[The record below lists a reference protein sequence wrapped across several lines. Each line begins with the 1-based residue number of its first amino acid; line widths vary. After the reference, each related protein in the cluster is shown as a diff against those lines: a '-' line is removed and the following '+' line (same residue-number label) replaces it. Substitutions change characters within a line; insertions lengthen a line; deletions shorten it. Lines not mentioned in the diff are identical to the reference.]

1 MSTGGDGVDGAPAHL
16 ASVSIDGL
24 ERIAAELLPDDAYA
38 YFSTGAR
45 DELTQR
51 GNIAAWRAHLLVP
64 RVVTGDARP
73 DLSTTVLGSPLSL
86 PLLIAPMAAQGLA
99 HPLGELAT
107 ARAAA
112 AAGAGM
118 IVSTSSH
125 TPLEQLATVPSALTW
140 FQLYP
145 AKDAGA
151 TAGMIDRARAAG
163 AKAIVV
169 TVDSVLVKSTHRR
182 PHGGPGLTQ
191 LPYPMHPEVPYE
203 AAQLDWAGLARLVES
218 AGIPIVVKGV
228 LHPEDALRSVDAG
241 CAAIVVSNHGGRQL
255 DGAVPTALALADV
268 AAAVGDSAEVYVDGG
283 IRRGADILRALA
295 LGARA
300 VLVGRPVLWGLA
312 AAGEAGVARV
322 LEVLRTELAEDAVQ
336 AGARDLAAIDP
347 GLVRLVPALLAALGE
362 QRPIRGR

>member
-1 MSTGGDGVDGAPAHL
+1 MTEPAGVEGAPPHL

-24 ERIAAELLPDDAYA
+24 ERIAAEVLPDDAYA

-51 GNIAAWRAHLLVP
+51 SNVAAWRAHLLVP
-64 RVVTGDARP
+64 RVVTGDAVPELR
-73 DLSTTVLGSPLSL
+73 TTVLGSELAV

-99 HPLGELAT
+99 HPDGELAT

-125 TPLEQLATVPSALTW
+125 TPLEQLTTVPSSMTW

-145 AKDAGA
+145 AKDEGA
-151 TAGMIDRARAAG
+151 TRGMVDRARAAG

-169 TVDSVLVKSTHRR
+169 TVDSLLVKSTHRR
-182 PHGGPGLTQ
+182 PHGGPGITQ
-191 LPYPMHPEVPYE
+191 LPYPMHPDVPYE
-203 AAQLDWAGLARLVES
+203 AAELDWPGMARLVES
-218 AGIPIVVKGV
+218 AGLPIVAKGV
-228 LHPEDALRSVDAG
+228 LHPDDAARAVDAG
-241 CAAIVVSNHGGRQL
+241 CAGIVVSNHGGRQL
-255 DGAVPTALALADV
+255 DGALPTSLALPDV
-268 AAAVGDSAEVYVDGG
+268 AGAVGGRAEVYVDGG

-300 VLVGRPVLWGLA
+300 VLVGRPALWGLA
-312 AAGEAGVARV
+312 AAGQAGVSRV
-322 LEVLRTELAEDAVQ
+322 LELLSTELAEDAVQ
-336 AGARDLAAIDP
+336 TGARNLAELDP
-347 GLVRLVPALLAALGE
+347 GLVRLVPAMLAAIAE